1 MANIE
6 IKDGEYTKTIY
17 SMIKEQR
24 YDNFNIILEIKQ
36 WARKFKKVQAEKTRE
51 IKLINFMK

>member
-24 YDNFNIILEIKQ
+24 YDKFINRYSVNGFVSNFKNLPH
-36 WARKFKKVQAEKTRE
+36 AACMNDF
-51 IKLINFMK
+51 NF